1 MYEDMKGLVI
11 PIADPNIVS
20 ATQRMVKAQAV
31 IERANMAPHLYGDQG
46 MLEEERRYLEAL
58 QVEGIETLLHPG
70 EFQDPQAQAQQADT
84 QANMQVAQD
93 ESQREWLSTQANAQK
108 DQATI
113 KSKAIDDTVK
123 QREIALKEVKSAM
136 EYEIE
141 KEKLGQGR
149 S

>member
-1 MYEDMKGLVI
+1 
-11 PIADPNIVS
+11 
-20 ATQRMVKAQAV
+20 
-31 IERANMAPHLYGDQG
+31 MAPHLYGDQG
-46 MLEEERRYLEAL
+46 MLEAERRYLEAL

-84 QANMQVAQD
+84 QANMQIAQD
-93 ESQREWLSTQANAQK
+93 ESQREWLRTQANAQK

-113 KSKAIDDTVK
+113 QSKAIDDTVK

-136 EYEIE
+136 DYEIE

>member
-1 MYEDMKGLVI
+1 
-11 PIADPNIVS
+11 
-20 ATQRMVKAQAV
+20 MVKAQAV
-31 IERANMAPHLYGDQG
+31 IERATMAPHLYGDQG
-46 MLEEERRYLEAL
+46 MLEAERRYLEAL

-70 EFQDPQAQAQQADT
+70 EFQDPMAQAQQAET

-93 ESQREWLSTQANAQK
+93 ESQREWLRTQANAQK

-113 KSKAIDDTVK
+113 QSKAIDDTVK

-136 EYEIE
+136 DYEIE